1 MELDLRAVVWLL
13 WKPYLERKP
22 QRKRQIWRGPPRDAA
37 YRAWIRRLPCSICA
51 ALWRVE
57 AAHTGSDGGMSM
69 KSSDYSCIPL
79 CRSCHTAGKGAYHQI
94 GRRTFERIYG
104 IDLQALV
111 KLLNV
116 RWAAEQRGAESGCQA

>member
-13 WKPYLERKP
+13 AWKPHLERKTAE
-22 QRKRQIWRGPPRDAA
+22 KAADMAGPGPGTPA
-37 YRAWIRRLPCSICA
+37 YRAWIRRLPCSICG

-79 CRSCHTAGKGAYHQI
+79 CRSCHTAGRGAYHQI
-94 GRRTFERIYG
+94 GRRTFERTYG

-111 KLLNV
+111 KSLNV
-116 RWAAEQRGAESGCQA
+116 RWAAEQRGGEPAC